1 MAAPPYSACT
11 AQRVAEVRCV
21 LTPVALFVFA
31 RMCDDGQVLHA
42 TGGGALKYAAP
53 VKHETGIDLMPQDEM
68 SCLIHGLNFL
78 LLEVPYAV
86 FTYSARTPMQFHD
99 SHLRSGRFPY
109 LLVNIGSG
117 VSILHVRICFP
128 CRAPPAAGR

>member
-1 MAAPPYSACT
+1 M
-11 AQRVAEVRCV
+11 
-21 LTPVALFVFA
+21 
-31 RMCDDGQVLHA
+31 LHA
-42 TGGGALKYAAP
+42 TGGGALKYAAR
-53 VKHETGIDLMPQDEM
+53 VKQETGIDLLPQDEM
-68 SCLIHGLNFL
+68 RCLIHGLNFL

-117 VSILHVRICFP
+117 VSILHVRASLP
-128 CRAPPAAGR
+128 RRTPRAAGR